1 MGEDRSIEILFEEKK
16 IMKCWNLMWTTV
28 LNPSLKEMPGVA
40 EEMLAPLA
48 DVHTQD
54 SSDIEKKTWG
64 KRKSLENFVGQFC
77 DLIEEY
83 FSWDVLRK
91 FISAMIYIVQ
101 HQYMYDLFKLQYN
114 ELWFSCPF
122 LLPASLICAT
132 YIVLM

>member
-54 SSDIEKKTWG
+54 SSDIEKKNL
-64 KRKSLENFVGQFC
+64 RQ
-77 DLIEEY
+77 EEE
-83 FSWDVLRK
+83 SRK
-91 FISAMIYIVQ
+91 FCRS
-101 HQYMYDLFKLQYN
+101 
-114 ELWFSCPF
+114 
-122 LLPASLICAT
+122 
-132 YIVLM
+132 VL